1 MTFQHG
7 ARTRLRVRGDY
18 LSPAAKHNFPSYLLH
33 PHDLRHTGLTLAA
46 ATGATTAELMHRA
59 GHVSADAALRYQ
71 HATKER
77 DGVLADSLDKM
88 FKSTSVGDD
97 QDRTETAQ

>member
-1 MTFQHG
+1 
-7 ARTRLRVRGDY
+7 
-18 LSPAAKHNFPSYLLH
+18 
-33 PHDLRHTGLTLAA
+33 
-46 ATGATTAELMHRA
+46 MHRA